1 MISLHDRIL
10 KESRPILLD
19 GGTGAEL
26 EKRGVDVNHKLWSG
40 IALINEPATLEKLH
54 YDYYSSGSNAILT
67 ATYQLCDADLKDIG
81 LDAESVYSKAIEV
94 TKKAKDAINKK
105 DNGTKPRYI
114 IGSVGPYG
122 ASLADG
128 SEYTGKYLPDVD
140 EKLLAEFH
148 YGRLKHLLLSDD
160 IDMIGFET
168 FPNFIEIKAVLNQFK
183 KIIEENELINKSC
196 YMSLSIN
203 DDINLVD
210 GTLLSDIIKFLVDWK
225 RENCTENIKL
235 SCVGSNCCKLSESSK
250 IVEKIS
256 GLLSSENTDDL
267 KIVMYPNSGEVYD
280 GITKEWHGASDKKDG
295 SHDLSLVENV
305 DLWLNTDKVGILG
318 GCCRTGPC
326 DILEINKALNG
337 KY

>member
-54 YDYYSSGSNAILT
+54 YDYYSSGSDAILT

-128 SEYTGKYLPDVD
+128 SE
-140 EKLLAEFH
+140 
-148 YGRLKHLLLSDD
+148 
-160 IDMIGFET
+160 
-168 FPNFIEIKAVLNQFK
+168 
-183 KIIEENELINKSC
+183 
-196 YMSLSIN
+196 
-203 DDINLVD
+203 
-210 GTLLSDIIKFLVDWK
+210 
-225 RENCTENIKL
+225 
-235 SCVGSNCCKLSESSK
+235 
-250 IVEKIS
+250 
-256 GLLSSENTDDL
+256 
-267 KIVMYPNSGEVYD
+267 
-280 GITKEWHGASDKKDG
+280 
-295 SHDLSLVENV
+295 
-305 DLWLNTDKVGILG
+305 
-318 GCCRTGPC
+318 
-326 DILEINKALNG
+326 
-337 KY
+337 